1 MYEGAYAQ
9 KRKPVRRRRRRTQRP
24 TLLLAALV
32 LIFGALVGSTV
43 AFLVAESQTVT
54 NQFKPTEVK
63 TTVVENFDGEV
74 KNNVKVQNTGEIPAY
89 IRAAVVVTW
98 QNDAGQ
104 VYAQTPVEGT
114 DYTLDWYTSGW
125 FKKDGFYYHKSAVPP
140 SDTTA
145 VLFTNCEPVEG
156 KAPDGYHLCVEI
168 LASGIQSQP
177 TTAVEAAWG
186 VTVNAW
192 GYLKESQEVP
202 IL

>member
-43 AFLVAESQTVT
+43 AFLVAGTQTVT
-54 NQFKPTEVK
+54 NQFKPTKV
-63 TTVVENFDGEV
+63 TTTITEDFPDHKV

-104 VYAQTPVEGT
+104 VYAQTPVEET
-114 DYTLDWYTSGW
+114 DYTLSWNTTDWFQEGDFW
-125 FKKDGFYYHKSAVPP
+125 YYKSAVNANASTNYLLTDCKLKEGVTPP
-140 SDTTA
+140 KD
-145 VLFTNCEPVEG
+145 
-156 KAPDGYHLCVEI
+156 YYLCVEI
-168 LASGIQSQP
+168 LASAIQSEP
-177 TTAVEAAWG
+177 ASAVEDAWP
-186 VTVNAW
+186 VTVGTGGTLSAKGGN
-192 GYLKESQEVP
+192 
-202 IL
+202 

>member
-54 NQFKPTEVK
+54 NTFNPTSV
-63 TTVVENFDGEV
+63 TTDIVENFDGEV
-74 KNNVKVQNTGEIPAY
+74 KNDVKVKNTGEIPAY

-98 QNDAGQ
+98 QNNAGQ

-125 FKKDGFYYHKSAVPP
+125 FKKDGFYYYESAVAP
-140 SDTTA
+140 DGTTG
-145 VLFTNCEPVEG
+145 VLFTSCKPVED
-156 KAPDGYHLCVEI
+156 KTPEGYRLCVEI
-168 LASGIQSQP
+168 LASGIQSDP
-177 TTAVEAAWG
+177 ASAVEQAWG
-186 VTVNAW
+186 VTVGTDGTLSAN
-192 GYLKESQEVP
+192 GGNT
-202 IL
+202 

>member
-54 NQFKPTEVK
+54 NTFNPTSVSTEIEEK
-63 TTVVENFDGEV
+63 FDHEV
-74 KNNVKVQNTGEIPAY
+74 KNDVKVKNTGEIPAY

-98 QNDAGQ
+98 QNDDGQ

-114 DYTLDWYTSGW
+114 DYTLTWTMDGWIQIGDFYYYTSPVAAGQST
-125 FKKDGFYYHKSAVPP
+125 GI
-140 SDTTA
+140 
-145 VLFTNCEPVEG
+145 LFTECSPVAG
-156 KAPDGYHLCVEI
+156 KAPEGYHLCVEI
-168 LASGIQSQP
+168 LASGIQSDP
-177 TTAVEAAWG
+177 ASAVEEAWG
-186 VTVNAW
+186 VKVVDGKLTAGGVA
-192 GYLKESQEVP
+192 
-202 IL
+202 

>member
-43 AFLVAESQTVT
+43 AFLVAESGTVT
-54 NQFKPTEVK
+54 NEFKPTKV
-63 TTVVENFDGEV
+63 TTTITEDFPDHNV

-104 VYAQTPVEGT
+104 VYAQTPVEDT
-114 DYTLDWYTSGW
+114 DYTLTWNTTDW
-125 FKKDGFYYHKSAVPP
+125 FKKGDFWYYKSAVPVGQ
-140 SDTTA
+140 STGILLTE
-145 VLFTNCEPVEG
+145 CMPVEG
-156 KAPDGYHLCVEI
+156 RAPEDYYLCVEI
-168 LASGIQSQP
+168 LASGIQSEP
-177 TTAVEAAWG
+177 ASAVKTAWG
-186 VTVNAW
+186 VEVNDR
-192 GYLKESQEVP
+192 GYLSGGEVP
-202 IL
+202 IV

>member
-43 AFLVAESQTVT
+43 AFLVAGTQTVT
-54 NQFKPTEVK
+54 NEFKPTKVT

-74 KNNVKVQNTGEIPAY
+74 KNNVKVQNTGEIPVY

-98 QNDAGQ
+98 QNNEGQ

-114 DYTLDWYTSGW
+114 DYTLTWNTRDW
-125 FKKDGFYYHKSAVPP
+125 FKEGDFWYYKSAVPAGQ
-140 SDTTA
+140 STEI
-145 VLFTNCEPVEG
+145 LLTNCKPVEG
-156 KAPDGYHLCVEI
+156 QAPEDYYLCVEI
-168 LASGIQSQP
+168 LASAIQSEP
-177 TTAVEAAWG
+177 ASAVKTAWG
-186 VTVNAW
+186 VEVDDL
-192 GYLKESQEVP
+192 GYLSNGEVP
-202 IL
+202 IV

>member
-54 NQFKPTEVK
+54 NTFNPTEV
-63 TTVVENFDGEV
+63 TTKIVEDFDGKV

-98 QNDAGQ
+98 QNNAGQ
-104 VYAQTPVEGT
+104 VYAQTPVEDK
-114 DYTLDWYTSGW
+114 DYTVTWYMEDW
-125 FKKDGFYYHKSAVPP
+125 FKNGDFWYYKSAVA
-140 SDTTA
+140 SNMS
-145 VLFTNCEPVEG
+145 TNYLLTDCKLKEG
-156 KAPDGYHLCVEI
+156 IKAPDGYYLCVEI
-168 LASGIQSQP
+168 LASGIQSEP
-177 TTAVEAAWG
+177 ASAVEDVWP
-186 VTVNAW
+186 VTVGAD
-192 GYLKESQEVP
+192 GKLTAGGAA
-202 IL
+202 

>member
-43 AFLVAESQTVT
+43 AFLVAGTQTVT
-54 NQFKPTEVK
+54 NKFQPTSV
-63 TTVVENFDGEV
+63 TTDIVEKFDGEV

-98 QNDAGQ
+98 QNDEGQ

-114 DYTLDWYTSGW
+114 DYTLEWYTSGW
-125 FKKDGFYYHKSAVPP
+125 FKKDGFYYHESAVAPNG
-140 SDTTA
+140 TTG
-145 VLFTNCEPVEG
+145 VLFTNCQPVANRAPEG
-156 KAPDGYHLCVEI
+156 YYLCVEI
-168 LASGIQSQP
+168 LASGIQSEP
-177 TTAVEAAWG
+177 ASAVEAAWG
-186 VTVNAW
+186 VEVN
-192 GYLKESQEVP
+192 YLGNLSNGGVP